1 MITFNNI
8 VERFKIFAEN
18 HFFIETF
25 SFGSPDDVD
34 LTKFTSFPLMHL
46 VYTGATYD
54 PGTKTYNLEIYILDV
69 PADKTAKV
77 DRQKEVV
84 SDAEQCAED
93 IIADI
98 KNGGNIFLFAQDYE
112 VVNATTTPLEEE
124 TKNVL
129 SGVLLDL
136 SVSIPYEWDACNAP
150 IDGVEPGGTEV
161 TYARRGVLRMLTL
174 DGATDVPSVRTIKV
188 TNGTLTD
195 DGDGVVTLDTGG
207 VDTLAGLTDVDVTG
221 VTDGQV
227 LKYDDGEWIPANDQ
241 SATSLGN
248 LDDVSL
254 ATPSNREAL
263 IYDGDNWVNDNVTKS
278 DVGLGNVDNTSDAD
292 KPVSTATQTA
302 LDLKANTADVPT
314 ELNDLSDV
322 TISGTPTGN
331 QALIYN
337 AATSAFLP
345 LDNFTNR
352 FEDDVERG
360 SGNITPFVE
369 RAYAVKSDGDG
380 IFIDN
385 QSDTPS
391 AGKKIV
397 RKIYH
402 KAGLIT
408 DTDVIGDYTLIHTFD
423 DDTAYSAT
431 TSTFEGFRDGDTY
444 GTPPFTLIQTWEEQT
459 AAPAFTGLLNETYGS
474 GAAAAYGTRRLNGNY
489 TGACMTIR
497 RASDGT
503 TTTIGFDGEDIDEAA
518 IETFCTG
525 TTCTVQVWHDQ
536 SQSGGTGSG
545 NDATQ
550 TDSTKQPTIYTGGA
564 LVKEGGRLALDFDGT
579 DDTLVGT
586 SVPFSGTS
594 HRSSFTIVNAD
605 RATSADIIYGI
616 GEGGVIN
623 SGKLWQLTSE
633 TAIRVVGSATFSNSA
648 QTLQSLGT
656 TIFNGTT
663 VSDVDFYLNGTQ
675 TAQATSSGTTIN
687 TASTSWGIGQTPN
700 YTNNYDG
707 KIQEII
713 LYASDKSSVRTD
725 IEGNISGY
733 YQSAK
738 LLNEAYGSGAAAAYS
753 VRQLNRDYT
762 GAALQVERSSDNTTQ
777 DIGFDSNGDLDES
790 ALTTFCTGTTCRVR
804 TWYDQATAGG
814 TGSGNDAVQTTHAN
828 QPTIY
833 TGGAIVKENGRVALT
848 FAASRLQASVT
859 GTLTAQT
866 VAAVATTSSAASW
879 QRILS
884 QSTSTQE
891 DSLNYIPILRNSN
904 TNLITGRDGGNKGG
918 LMPIIYDEQFLFTA
932 LNTGSALTNFL
943 NGTSNTTTSY
953 SFSESVDLLSLGN
966 GTTTSDDRPLNG
978 VLQEALV
985 YHSAKSTTD
994 LNSIEENIGDYF
1006 TQNTPLLDTYTGA
1019 AAAYSL
1025 RKLRS
1030 AYSGSA
1036 IRVRRASD
1044 NTEQDIGFNVFGE
1057 LDTVSLASFC
1067 SGTNGFVKTWYDQ
1080 SGNANDATQTTAA
1093 NQPKIY
1099 DGTTGVVTEGTKPAI
1114 NIGDNDFFDLGSLS
1128 AASGDSVSY
1137 YWVGDWLGEVSS
1149 NNRFVLHASETAN
1162 LYIAPIGHKTSTL
1175 SGTAGLSSVTGYKD
1189 GVSVAVATR
1198 KNVHDAFRNVYHL
1211 GELYGTTTTAF
1222 SDTQLGR
1229 YPAGNNHYLNGNL
1242 QEFILYT
1249 SDQSSNRTNIEDNIN
1264 TFYSIY

>member
-227 LKYDDGEWIPANDQ
+227 LKYDDATGEWIPANDQ

-263 IYDGDNWVNDNVTKS
+263 IYDGDNWVNDNVTKA

-360 SGNITPFVE
+360 AGNITPFVE
-369 RAYAVKSDGDG
+369 RAYGVKSDGDG
-380 IFIDN
+380 IFIDS

-391 AGKKIV
+391 EGKVII

-408 DTDVIGDYTLIHTFD
+408 DTDVIGDYTLIHTFA

-459 AAPAFTGLLNETYGS
+459 AA
-474 GAAAAYGTRRLNGNY
+474 
-489 TGACMTIR
+489 
-497 RASDGT
+497 
-503 TTTIGFDGEDIDEAA
+503 
-518 IETFCTG
+518 
-525 TTCTVQVWHDQ
+525 
-536 SQSGGTGSG
+536 
-545 NDATQ
+545 
-550 TDSTKQPTIYTGGA
+550 
-564 LVKEGGRLALDFDGT
+564 
-579 DDTLVGT
+579 
-586 SVPFSGTS
+586 
-594 HRSSFTIVNAD
+594 SF
-605 RATSADIIYGI
+605 
-616 GEGGVIN
+616 
-623 SGKLWQLTSE
+623 
-633 TAIRVVGSATFSNSA
+633 
-648 QTLQSLGT
+648 
-656 TIFNGTT
+656 
-663 VSDVDFYLNGTQ
+663 
-675 TAQATSSGTTIN
+675 
-687 TASTSWGIGQTPN
+687 
-700 YTNNYDG
+700 
-707 KIQEII
+707 
-713 LYASDKSSVRTD
+713 
-725 IEGNISGY
+725 
-733 YQSAK
+733 
-738 LLNEAYGSGAAAAYS
+738 
-753 VRQLNRDYT
+753 
-762 GAALQVERSSDNTTQ
+762 
-777 DIGFDSNGDLDES
+777 
-790 ALTTFCTGTTCRVR
+790 
-804 TWYDQATAGG
+804 
-814 TGSGNDAVQTTHAN
+814 
-828 QPTIY
+828 
-833 TGGAIVKENGRVALT
+833 
-848 FAASRLQASVT
+848 
-859 GTLTAQT
+859 
-866 VAAVATTSSAASW
+866 
-879 QRILS
+879 
-884 QSTSTQE
+884 
-891 DSLNYIPILRNSN
+891 
-904 TNLITGRDGGNKGG
+904 
-918 LMPIIYDEQFLFTA
+918 
-932 LNTGSALTNFL
+932 
-943 NGTSNTTTSY
+943 
-953 SFSESVDLLSLGN
+953 
-966 GTTTSDDRPLNG
+966 
-978 VLQEALV
+978 
-985 YHSAKSTTD
+985 
-994 LNSIEENIGDYF
+994 
-1006 TQNTPLLDTYTGA
+1006 LLDTYTGA

-1025 RKLRS
+1025 RQLS
-1030 AYSGSA
+1030 STATNA
-1036 IRVRRASD
+1036 VRVRRASD
-1044 NTEQDIGFNVFGE
+1044 NAEQDIGFDGSGG
-1057 LDTVSLASFC
+1057 LDTTSLASFC
-1067 SGTNGFVKTWYDQ
+1067 SGTNGFIKTWYDQ
-1080 SGNANDATQTTAA
+1080 ASTNDATQTATGS
-1093 NQPKIY
+1093 QPKIY
-1099 DGTTGVVTEGTKPAI
+1099 DSSTGVVTENGKPAVL
-1114 NIGDNDFFDLGSLS
+1114 F
-1128 AASGDSVSY
+1128 SGAQYVDSPSI
-1137 YWVGDWLGEVSS
+1137 S
-1149 NNRFVLHASETAN
+1149 
-1162 LYIAPIGHKTSTL
+1162 
-1175 SGTAGLSSVTGYKD
+1175 
-1189 GVSVAVATR
+1189 
-1198 KNVHDAFRNVYHL
+1198 
-1211 GELYGTTTTAF
+1211 TTTATMFAVLDNGGSTSQFFGTLDTGENSYNWDRGTQVAIRSRGNTVF
-1222 SDTQLGR
+1222 STTTSQIDFKTI
-1229 YPAGNNHYLNGNL
+1229 YYKNDSSNHEVAVNNQSAVSAVVTNSITRILNRIGARTSL
-1242 QEFILYT
+1242 TSYFTGHFYEFVLYN
-1249 SDQSSNRTNIEDNIN
+1249 SDQSSNRTGIEDNIN

>member
-227 LKYDDGEWIPANDQ
+227 LKYDDATGEWIPANDQ

-322 TISGTPTGN
+322 SLTTPTGN

-337 AATSAFLP
+337 ATASAFQALP
-345 LDNFTNR
+345 SYTNR
-352 FEDDVERG
+352 FEDEAEQAASDAVTGTGLFIERYY
-360 SGNITPFVE
+360 S
-369 RAYAVKSDGDG
+369 AKADGDG
-380 IFIDN
+380 IFIDA
-385 QSDTPS
+385 QSDTP
-391 AGKKIV
+391 ATGKKIV
-397 RKIYH
+397 RKIYQIQG
-402 KAGLIT
+402 GLN
-408 DTDVIGDYTLIHTFD
+408 DTTVTGWTLLTTFA

-431 TSTFEGFRDGDTY
+431 VSTFDGYRDGDTY
-444 GTPPFTLIQTWEEQT
+444 GTPPFTLAQTWEEQT
-459 AAPAFTGLLNETYGS
+459 AAPSFTGLLNESYGS

-503 TTTIGFDGEDIDEAA
+503 TTTIGFVGEEIDESA

-525 TTCTVQVWHDQ
+525 TTCTLQVWHDQ

-550 TDSTKQPTIYTGGA
+550 TTPANQPTIYTGGQ
-564 LVKEGGRLALDFDGT
+564 LVKEGGRLMLGAASGTAIMNLGTTLTDSNLDIFSVNKSNGTGAFLSSDPNDLLWISQNGNTDPHTVRMGTPSYYFDGT
-579 DDTLVGT
+579 Q
-586 SVPFSGTS
+586 
-594 HRSSFTIVNAD
+594 FT
-605 RATSADIIYGI
+605 
-616 GEGGVIN
+616 
-623 SGKLWQLTSE
+623 
-633 TAIRVVGSATFSNSA
+633 
-648 QTLQSLGT
+648 GT
-656 TIFNGTT
+656 TRTDLYNEINGVQHLMVALDVD
-663 VSDVDFYLNGTQ
+663 VSDAVKTEFGWSDVAGYPMFQ
-675 TAQATSSGTTIN
+675 T
-687 TASTSWGIGQTPN
+687 
-700 YTNNYDG
+700 
-707 KIQEII
+707 QEII
-713 LYASDKSSVRTD
+713 FFNTDKSTDRTS
-725 IEGNISGY
+725 IEGNISAY

-738 LLNEAYGSGAAAAYS
+738 LLDEQFGENAAAAYS
-753 VRQLNRDYT
+753 VRQLKRANTECMVIRR
-762 GAALQVERSSDNTTQ
+762 ASDGTTTT
-777 DIGFDSNGDLDES
+777 IGFDGSGNIDES
-790 ALTTFCTGTTCRVR
+790 AINTFCSGTTCTLQ
-804 TWYDQATAGG
+804 TWKDQSGNGNDATQATA
-814 TGSGNDAVQTTHAN
+814 AN

-833 TGGAIVKENGRVALT
+833 TGGAIVKENGMPAVEFDGSDDGLT
-848 FAASRLQASVT
+848 LSSLTYGNGLSLISLYNQTSGTRGRIWCDDITGQQGYWILFGEESSGDSQKVYINDGAGFDNWTHQTAPINQQNLLNIFFSSSQIVDSVNGTAQTQSVT
-859 GTLTAQT
+859 GFSPPINLSG
-866 VAAVATTSSAASW
+866 SSAGFAIGNSGNLTHATAMRG
-879 QRILS
+879 QEFIL
-884 QSTSTQE
+884 
-891 DSLNYIPILRNSN
+891 YNS
-904 TNLITGRDGGNKGG
+904 D
-918 LMPIIYDEQFLFTA
+918 
-932 LNTGSALTNFL
+932 
-943 NGTSNTTTSY
+943 
-953 SFSESVDLLSLGN
+953 
-966 GTTTSDDRPLNG
+966 
-978 VLQEALV
+978 
-985 YHSAKSTTD
+985 KSTDRT
-994 LNSIEENIGDYF
+994 SIESNIGDYF
-1006 TQNTPLLDTYTGA
+1006 TQNTPLLDTYSGA

-1025 RKLRS
+1025 RKLS
-1030 AYSGSA
+1030 SSYSGSA

-1044 NTEQDIGFNVFGE
+1044 NAESDIGFNVFGE
-1057 LDTVSLASFC
+1057 LSTVELAAFC
-1067 SGTNGFVKTWYDQ
+1067 GSSDGFVKTWYSQ
-1080 SGNANDATQTTAA
+1080 VGTGVDATQTNTAF
-1093 NQPKIY
+1093 QPKIY
-1099 DGTTGVVTEGTKPAI
+1099 DSSTGVVTENGKPALEF
-1114 NIGDNDFFDLGSLS
+1114 DNSNDSFVDVTGLTYNTNDVGAFVVCRATSGHQSYATALNLGPASNSEIAIAYRTERFIYCGTEQGTGNSDQAQNLVSIYADNASNDVKGYIDQVQKLS
-1128 AASGDSVSY
+1128 TTTVSNSKTSF
-1137 YWVGDWLGEVSS
+1137 EI
-1149 NNRFVLHASETAN
+1149 AN
-1162 LYIAPIGHKTSTL
+1162 LRGLNSTYWG
-1175 SGTAGLSSVTGYKD
+1175 GTIQEIVFYASSSKAD
-1189 GVSVAVATR
+1189 
-1198 KNVHDAFRNVYHL
+1198 H
-1211 GELYGTTTTAF
+1211 
-1222 SDTQLGR
+1222 
-1229 YPAGNNHYLNGNL
+1229 
-1242 QEFILYT
+1242 
-1249 SDQSSNRTNIEDNIN
+1249 TNIEDNIN

>member
-18 HFFIETF
+18 HFFVETF

-227 LKYDDGEWIPANDQ
+227 LKYDDATGEWIPANDQ

-263 IYDGDNWVNDNVTKS
+263 IYDGDNWVNDNVTKA

-302 LDLKANTADVPT
+302 LDAKANTADVPT

-360 SGNITPFVE
+360 AGNITPFVE
-369 RAYAVKSDGDG
+369 RAYGVKSDGDG
-380 IFIDN
+380 IFIDS

-474 GAAAAYGTRRLNGNY
+474 GAAAAYSVRRLNGNY
-489 TGACMTIR
+489 TGA
-497 RASDGT
+497 
-503 TTTIGFDGEDIDEAA
+503 A
-518 IETFCTG
+518 I
-525 TTCTVQVWHDQ
+525 
-536 SQSGGTGSG
+536 
-545 NDATQ
+545 
-550 TDSTKQPTIYTGGA
+550 
-564 LVKEGGRLALDFDGT
+564 
-579 DDTLVGT
+579 
-586 SVPFSGTS
+586 
-594 HRSSFTIVNAD
+594 
-605 RATSADIIYGI
+605 
-616 GEGGVIN
+616 
-623 SGKLWQLTSE
+623 
-633 TAIRVVGSATFSNSA
+633 
-648 QTLQSLGT
+648 
-656 TIFNGTT
+656 
-663 VSDVDFYLNGTQ
+663 
-675 TAQATSSGTTIN
+675 
-687 TASTSWGIGQTPN
+687 
-700 YTNNYDG
+700 
-707 KIQEII
+707 
-713 LYASDKSSVRTD
+713 
-725 IEGNISGY
+725 
-733 YQSAK
+733 
-738 LLNEAYGSGAAAAYS
+738 
-753 VRQLNRDYT
+753 
-762 GAALQVERSSDNTTQ
+762 QVERSSDNTTQ

-790 ALTTFCTGTTCRVR
+790 ALTTFCTGTTCKVR
-804 TWYDQATAGG
+804 SWYDQSQTGG

-833 TGGAIVKENGRVALT
+833 TGGAIVKEKGRPAIDVNAHHLLFSSTLSFSGDFTQFLVTKKDTTTNAGSWFLHNGTAGTALYT
-848 FAASRLQASVT
+848 EGYSGGGLPTLQNASVT
-859 GTLTAQT
+859 QYVIHSSLANNFAMTTADKQRLTYANRRS
-866 VAAVATTSSAASW
+866 TTGAC
-879 QRILS
+879 
-884 QSTSTQE
+884 
-891 DSLNYIPILRNSN
+891 
-904 TNLITGRDGGNKGG
+904 
-918 LMPIIYDEQFLFTA
+918 A
-932 LNTGSALTNFL
+932 LDGSAEKTATASFT
-943 NGTSNTTTSY
+943 GTVSYEAILGRTTGGFHSY
-953 SFSESVDLLSLGN
+953 DGLA
-966 GTTTSDDRPLNG
+966 
-978 VLQEALV
+978 QEAIF
-985 YHSAKSTTD
+985 YASDKSTDRT
-994 LNSIEENIGDYF
+994 SIESNIGDYF

-1044 NTEQDIGFNVFGE
+1044 NAEQDIGFNVFNE

-1067 SGTNGFVKTWYDQ
+1067 SGTDGFVKTWYDQ
-1080 SGNANDATQTTAA
+1080 SGNANDATQAA
-1093 NQPKIY
+1093 TGSQPKIY
-1099 DGTTGVVTEGTKPAI
+1099 DSSTGVVTENGKPAVEF
-1114 NIGDNDFFDLGSLS
+1114 NGSSSHFDLTWSQV
-1128 AASGDSVSY
+1128 ASDYS
-1137 YWVGDWLGEVSS
+1137 
-1149 NNRFVLHASETAN
+1149 LHAVTQNSASDLFLFDSTTGR
-1162 LYIAPIGHKTSTL
+1162 LVFDGRGGTRGVYFDGSWKGTSH
-1175 SGTAGLSSVTGYKD
+1175 SGTAQQLQSIYAIAPSSGQSYVNSSQINTGLSYTQTAIGGGSV
-1189 GVSVAVATR
+1189 
-1198 KNVHDAFRNVYHL
+1198 L
-1211 GELYGTTTTAF
+1211 GGEKSGSTFL
-1222 SDTQLGR
+1222 
-1229 YPAGNNHYLNGNL
+1229 LNGII
-1242 QEFILYT
+1242 QEWILYA
-1249 SDQSSNRTNIEDNIN
+1249 SDQSTNRTNIEDNIN